1 MYVKIHGVKDYVK
14 GNTQSCIDLV
24 DYLEKENEEKDF
36 EEQERFFNHASKNFD
51 SQYVIQK
58 IDNNKKGL
66 KDKDAKFFM
75 LTINPSERELKHLAK
90 IATDGRE
97 VSDVSQLS
105 KGEYERYN
113 NILRDYTRE
122 VMDEYAKNFNRGLSG
137 NDLVYFAKI
146 EQERHYKGTDN
157 EVKEGLMESGQKKEG
172 MQTHVHIIVSR
183 KDVSQKVS
191 LSPLANSRGSSK
203 HQLNGK
209 NVKVGFDRDNFV
221 GKCEG
226 LFDRLYNYRRDFE
239 NSYAYYKFSNSPL
252 QGFEH
257 ASRISAQSIN
267 NPEMAAKNIVVMG
280 IDKAT
285 NTKIA
290 SQLQSVSLLTQNPDS
305 AKEMLVNKLDQLVSQ
320 LLPPEVKTA
329 KKIAER
335 TIKPLIDLGSGGLDI

>member
-1 MYVKIHGVKDYVK
+1 MK

-90 IATDGRE
+90 IATKGRE

-105 KGEYERYN
+105 KEEYERYN
-113 NILRDYTRE
+113 NILREYTRE

-157 EVKEGLMESGQKKEG
+157 EVKEGLADSGQKKEG

-191 LSPLANSRGSSK
+191 LSPHANSRGSNK

-209 NVKVGFDRDNFV
+209 SVMVGFD
-221 GKCEG
+221 
-226 LFDRLYNYRRDFE
+226 
-239 NSYAYYKFSNSPL
+239 
-252 QGFEH
+252 
-257 ASRISAQSIN
+257 
-267 NPEMAAKNIVVMG
+267 MG
-280 IDKAT
+280 
-285 NTKIA
+285 
-290 SQLQSVSLLTQNPDS
+290 QLCW
-305 AKEMLVNKLDQLVSQ
+305 
-320 LLPPEVKTA
+320 
-329 KKIAER
+329 
-335 TIKPLIDLGSGGLDI
+335 